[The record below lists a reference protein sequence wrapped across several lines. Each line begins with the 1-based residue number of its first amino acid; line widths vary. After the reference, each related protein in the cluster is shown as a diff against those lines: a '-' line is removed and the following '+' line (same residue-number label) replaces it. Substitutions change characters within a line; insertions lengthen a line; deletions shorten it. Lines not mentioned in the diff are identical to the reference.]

1 MVKTLFVILK
11 MGLCHFPVGLTVNF
25 MVKETLHSGLYIL
38 LDK

>member
-1 MVKTLFVILK
+1 MVKTLLVILK
-11 MGLCHFPVGLTVNF
+11 MGSCHFMVGLTDNF